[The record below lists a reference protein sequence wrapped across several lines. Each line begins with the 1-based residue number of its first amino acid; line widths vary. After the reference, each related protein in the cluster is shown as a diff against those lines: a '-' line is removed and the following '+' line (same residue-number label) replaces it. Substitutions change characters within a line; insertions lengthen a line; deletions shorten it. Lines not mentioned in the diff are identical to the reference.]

1 MPGSLR
7 RGTELRWPSMNQR
20 ADAQY
25 CYLTTTGRMSG
36 RPHTVEI
43 WFARQGATM
52 YLLSGG
58 GERADWVRN
67 LRRRPEVAVRIGR
80 RHARELPGRA
90 RVLDPGS
97 PEDELARDLLVEKY
111 QPGYGGDLT
120 GWRRSSLPVAIDL
133 EGEADG

>member
-1 MPGSLR
+1 
-7 RGTELRWPSMNQR
+7 MNQR

-25 CYLTTTGRMSG
+25 CYLTTTGRVSG

-43 WFARQGATM
+43 WFARRGATV

-67 LRRRPEVAVRIGR
+67 LRRRPEVAVRFGR
-80 RHARELPGRA
+80 RNARELPGHA
-90 RVLDPGS
+90 RLLDPGS

-111 QPGYGGDLT
+111 QPGYGGDLS
-120 GWRRSSLPVAIDL
+120 GWRRSSLPVAVDL

>member
-1 MPGSLR
+1 MER
-7 RGTELRWPSMNQR
+7 
-20 ADAQY
+20 DASQAF
-25 CYLTTTGRMSG
+25 CYLTTTGRVSG
-36 RPHTVEI
+36 QRHTVEI
-43 WFARQGATM
+43 WFARRGPTV

-67 LRRRPEVAVRIGR
+67 LRRRPEVTVRIGR
-80 RHARELPGRA
+80 RNARELPGHA
-90 RVLDPGS
+90 RVLGPGS

-133 EGEADG
+133 EDATDG

>member
-1 MPGSLR
+1 
-7 RGTELRWPSMNQR
+7 MNQR

-25 CYLTTTGRMSG
+25 CYLTTTGRVSG

-58 GERADWVRN
+58 GGRADWVRN

-80 RHARELPGRA
+80 RNARELPGHA
-90 RVLDPGS
+90 RLLDPGS

-111 QPGYGGDLT
+111 QPGYGGDLS

>member
-1 MPGSLR
+1 MDD
-7 RGTELRWPSMNQR
+7 
-20 ADAQY
+20 DASHAF
-25 CYLTTTGRMSG
+25 CYLTTTGRVSG
-36 RPHTVEI
+36 RPHTIEI
-43 WFARQGATM
+43 WFARRGPTL

-58 GERADWVRN
+58 GDRSDWVRN

-80 RHARELPGRA
+80 RHARALPGRA

-111 QPGYGGDLT
+111 QPSYGGDLS

-133 EGEADG
+133 AGEADG

>member
-1 MPGSLR
+1 MDD
-7 RGTELRWPSMNQR
+7 
-20 ADAQY
+20 DASHAF
-25 CYLTTTGRMSG
+25 CYLTTTGRVSG

-43 WFARQGATM
+43 WFARRGPTL

-58 GERADWVRN
+58 GDRSDWVRN

-111 QPGYGGDLT
+111 QPSYSGDLT